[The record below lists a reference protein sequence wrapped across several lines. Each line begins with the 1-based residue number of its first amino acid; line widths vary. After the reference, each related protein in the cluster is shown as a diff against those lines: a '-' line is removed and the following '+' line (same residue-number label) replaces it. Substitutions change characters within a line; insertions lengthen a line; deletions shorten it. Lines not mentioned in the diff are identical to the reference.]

1 MTFPIQNQTSQLKLK
16 FAGPL
21 VKDWQVALKQDL
33 VTLDNNYD
41 YKLVWVNE
49 IKSLFYLNAGCSGA
63 DLSHWIQ
70 YGSSATITEH
80 NQNQSY
86 TAGECVYTL
95 NGGLYV
101 AVDAVPSNTPIT
113 NTDYWLQLSGSSV
126 TMYVEFTNQSEVLI
140 TSLVT
145 HPIFQIFVDDML
157 VDAEVVNTSVENNI
171 WKISF
176 YEDNELSAKTGY
188 VVIK

>member
-1 MTFPIQNQTSQLKLK
+1 MPFPIQNQTSQLRLK
-16 FAGPL
+16 FSGPL
-21 VKDWQVALKQDL
+21 VKDWQVATRQDL

-49 IKSLFYLNAGCSGA
+49 MKTFFYLNTGCSGA

-70 YGSSATITEH
+70 YGSSATITQH

-86 TAGECVYTL
+86 STGECVYTL

-101 AVDAVPSNTPIT
+101 AINTVPENTSIS
-113 NTDYWLQLSGSSV
+113 NTDYWLQLTGSSV
-126 TMYVEFTNQSEVLI
+126 TMYVTFSDQSEVLV

-145 HPIFQIFVDDML
+145 HPIFQVFIDNTLCDD
-157 VDAEVVNTSVENNI
+157 EIINTSVENNI

-176 YEDNELSAKTGY
+176 YEDNELTQKTGY